1 MISTQETQNN
11 GGVQSSETTVY
22 AYDAMNRTSS
32 ITKNGTVTSFAYD
45 ENNRRISK
53 SSGTQCTLFV
63 LNNDQLLFETNAENN
78 SQNNYYI
85 FGIGGEAEGMLKN
98 GKPYANTLD
107 LTGNV
112 VNSTN
117 LTTQTETE
125 SKYDAFG
132 NITEGQT
139 VSSIGYSGEY
149 LDAETGLYY
158 LTARFYDPETGRFT
172 QEDDWLTE
180 GPNLY
185 IYCRNNPV
193 MYSDPSGHCSAID
206 LVYYR
211 RRGDMAKL
219 EKLKRII
226 ANGECDPK
234 YHYDPSKP
242 VDIFIKQTY
251 PITED
256 QYNQIK
262 NSIFNRKFKNLFG
275 LSKSG
280 YKMNPSTTSGSIQLF
295 SSTYY
300 DKGGFFNSPGWQGI
314 TYVFITNTVAVW
326 KLYIETINF
335 SDTSFMNTLR
345 RFFESDLY
353 EYASFAVD
361 ELVQSYTDIPNIGS
375 GFGVLFNCID
385 SIGEVIIDPFS
396 RYISGAI

>member
-1 MISTQETQNN
+1 M
-11 GGVQSSETTVY
+11 
-22 AYDAMNRTSS
+22 
-32 ITKNGTVTSFAYD
+32 
-45 ENNRRISK
+45 
-53 SSGTQCTLFV
+53 
-63 LNNDQLLFETNAENN
+63 
-78 SQNNYYI
+78 
-85 FGIGGEAEGMLKN
+85 
-98 GKPYANTLD
+98 
-107 LTGNV
+107 
-112 VNSTN
+112 
-117 LTTQTETE
+117 
-125 SKYDAFG
+125 
-132 NITEGQT
+132 
-139 VSSIGYSGEY
+139 
-149 LDAETGLYY
+149 
-158 LTARFYDPETGRFT
+158 
-172 QEDDWLTE
+172 
-180 GPNLY
+180 
-185 IYCRNNPV
+185 
-193 MYSDPSGHCSAID
+193 
-206 LVYYR
+206 YYR
-211 RRGDMAKL
+211 RKGDIATL
-219 EKLKRII
+219 EKLKRLI
-226 ANGECDPK
+226 ANGDCDPK

-242 VDIFIKQTY
+242 VDIFIKQAY

-345 RFFESDLY
+345 RFFESNLY

-396 RYISGAI
+396 RYISGAIYGKKDTESVSLLFAAYDWYHKKSVFSNKWKTTYVNYAFPWSKNVESFLL

>member
-1 MISTQETQNN
+1 
-11 GGVQSSETTVY
+11 
-22 AYDAMNRTSS
+22 
-32 ITKNGTVTSFAYD
+32 
-45 ENNRRISK
+45 
-53 SSGTQCTLFV
+53 
-63 LNNDQLLFETNAENN
+63 
-78 SQNNYYI
+78 
-85 FGIGGEAEGMLKN
+85 MLKN

-117 LTTQTETE
+117 LTTQVETE
-125 SKYDAFG
+125 SQYDAFG

-149 LDAETGLYY
+149 LDAETELYY

-211 RRGDMAKL
+211 RRGDMATL

-242 VDIFIKQTY
+242 VDIFIKQAY
-251 PITED
+251 PITAD

-262 NSIFNRKFKNLFG
+262 NSAFNNKLNLQFYFDTDKGFTGYPSLSGRALQSFSYVKYDRAGIINSEGWSGTTYIFFSASVSQWSNLVSTINISKSAIMSTLRKFFDSDFWIDASYAIDFIVEDTTKVPNVGSAIELLFG
-275 LSKSG
+275 
-280 YKMNPSTTSGSIQLF
+280 
-295 SSTYY
+295 
-300 DKGGFFNSPGWQGI
+300 
-314 TYVFITNTVAVW
+314 A
-326 KLYIETINF
+326 
-335 SDTSFMNTLR
+335 
-345 RFFESDLY
+345 
-353 EYASFAVD
+353 
-361 ELVQSYTDIPNIGS
+361 
-375 GFGVLFNCID
+375 ID
-385 SIGEVIIDPFS
+385 SIGPVVVDPMS
-396 RYISGAI
+396 RYISNAISGLPSNQSFSLLLGAYTWSHKKSKFSNKWSTSYTVYALPWFELAEPCTF